1 MDISTAGRSC
11 LHHDDISTFTIAPHV
26 LFACSLMTGLLQQDR
41 HAVDVPCS
49 TGCNSQTYAFL
60 PLQVCFKTVQ
70 NTMQGHTHA
79 FLLSSDSD
87 MVKKLEGMLHA
98 MQGHRIMRP
107 SSGTPVCCT
116 TCWWCTP
123 LFKPWS
129 SSCSLVASS
138 SAGKQPVPHPLAVHL
153 NIFVLMTAAGHQ
165 SLTVVLKT
173 LSVPSQ
179 QDDTCIPTLYQ
190 HATGGLLHA
199 LPHEHACMYVHC
211 LHDVQPSLVA
221 SINTHTP
228 WRICTYHAQKVPSFV

>member
-26 LFACSLMTGLLQQDR
+26 LFACSLVTGLLQQDR

-107 SSGTPVCCT
+107 FSGTPVCCT

-129 SSCSLVASS
+129 SSCSLAASS

-165 SLTVVLKT
+165 SLTVVLKRYLCHHNKMT
-173 LSVPSQ
+173 PAYQL
-179 QDDTCIPTLYQ
+179 CISM
-190 HATGGLLHA
+190 LLVVCYMHC
-199 LPHEHACMYVHC
+199 LMSMHACMYTAYMMFSPA
-211 LHDVQPSLVA
+211 LLPL
-221 SINTHTP
+221 
-228 WRICTYHAQKVPSFV
+228 